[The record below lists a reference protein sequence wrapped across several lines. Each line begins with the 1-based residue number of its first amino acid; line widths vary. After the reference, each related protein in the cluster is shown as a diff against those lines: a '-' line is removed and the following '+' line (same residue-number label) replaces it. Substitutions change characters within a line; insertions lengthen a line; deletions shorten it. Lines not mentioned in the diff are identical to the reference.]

1 MGRFTKR
8 VGSFDSPHSVE
19 DTLEVLFNGV
29 AEQLSTPSPTVSMPG
44 VEAAVYLSRFD
55 TTGVT
60 VTAGNKIDTYFTFYV
75 DLTPTTSGCVGE
87 AYFDRRMG
95 AINRWMGNAMGLTGG
110 LSLVFQRCSVRTRG
124 WTIA

>member
-19 DTLEVLFNGV
+19 DTLQILFSGV
-29 AEQLSTPSPTVSMPG
+29 AEQLSIPSPTVSEPG
-44 VEAAVYLSRFD
+44 VEAGVHLSRLD
-55 TTGVT
+55 SSGLT
-60 VTAGNKIDTYFTFYV
+60 VIAGNKIDTYFMFYV
-75 DLTPTTSGCVGE
+75 DLTPTTGGCTGE

-95 AINRWMGNAMGLTGG
+95 AITRWMGNAMGLTGG
-110 LSLVFQRCSVRTRG
+110 LSLAFQRSSVRTRG

>member
-60 VTAGNKIDTYFTFYV
+60 VAAGNKIDTYFTFYV